1 MHLAPTE
8 RQQRLRAELR
18 TYFRSLMPDGPPP
31 ADDPARQRA
40 VLRRIGADGLLG
52 LGWPVAY
59 GGQGRGADEQFV
71 FFDEA
76 YRAGAPVSMVTL
88 NTVGPTLMKYGS
100 EEQKDFFLP
109 RILSGDLVFAI
120 GYSEPSAGTDLASL
134 RTRAVRAGAR
144 AGARTG
150 AVQARALRE
159 GEGEGGGKGGGKG
172 DGERGGGG
180 DADGDGGD
188 GCRREG
194 AGYYGGEGAGDG
206 DGDGGGGYGREGAGY
221 RGDGGEGAGYGGEGD
236 WLIDGQKIFT
246 SNAQNAD
253 WIWLACRTDPD
264 APKHQ
269 GISILLVPTDA
280 PGFSWTPIETVGGQT
295 TTATYYDG
303 TRVPAGN
310 LVGEK
315 NGGWGLITNQLNH
328 ERVALAAI
336 GMQAEDFY
344 AAALEAAR
352 TPDPVTGR
360 RRIDEPWVR
369 FQLAEVHARLA
380 ASRLLN
386 WRLVGDVGAGRL
398 APGDASGVKVAG
410 TESAVAVYR
419 MCQHIVGADALVRS
433 GSPGVFGDGE
443 LERMNRAAQINTFGG
458 GVSEV
463 QREIVATMRLGMK
476 RGRR

>member
-18 TYFRSLMPDGPPP
+18 TYFRDLMPDGPPP
-31 ADDPARQRA
+31 ADDPGRQRA
-40 VLRRIGADGLLG
+40 LLRRIGADGLLG
-52 LGWPVAY
+52 IGWPVAY

-100 EEQKDFFLP
+100 EAQKEYFLP
-109 RILSGDLVFAI
+109 RVLRGDLVFAI

-134 RTRAVRAGAR
+134 RTRAVR
-144 AGARTG
+144 
-150 AVQARALRE
+150 E
-159 GEGEGGGKGGGKG
+159 GES
-172 DGERGGGG
+172 
-180 DADGDGGD
+180 
-188 GCRREG
+188 
-194 AGYYGGEGAGDG
+194 
-206 DGDGGGGYGREGAGY
+206 
-221 RGDGGEGAGYGGEGD
+221 

-246 SNAQNAD
+246 SNAQHAD

-264 APKHQ
+264 APKHR
-269 GISILLVPTDA
+269 GISIVLVPTDA
-280 PGFSWTPIETVGGQT
+280 PGFSWTPIETVGGLT

-303 TRVPAGN
+303 IRVSSSN
-310 LVGEK
+310 LVGEE
-315 NGGWGLITNQLNH
+315 NGGWELITNQLNH

-344 AAALEAAR
+344 AAALRAAR

-360 RRIDEPWVR
+360 RRVDEPWVR
-369 FQLAEVHARLA
+369 SRLAEVHARLA

-410 TESAVAVYR
+410 TESAVASYR
-419 MCQHIVGADALVRS
+419 MCQEVVGAQALVRS

-463 QREIVATMRLGMK
+463 QREIVATMRLGMT

>member
-8 RQQRLRAELR
+8 RQRRLRAELR
-18 TYFRSLMPDGPPP
+18 TYFRDLMPDGPPSP
-31 ADDPARQRA
+31 ADSDSGSDSGSGSEPGEPGASDRQRTL
-40 VLRRIGADGLLG
+40 LRRIGADGWLG

-88 NTVGPTLMKYGS
+88 NTVGPTLMKYGT
-100 EEQKDFFLP
+100 EEQKDYFLP
-109 RILSGDLVFAI
+109 RILRGELVFAI

-134 RTRAVRAGAR
+134 RTRAVRH
-144 AGARTG
+144 
-150 AVQARALRE
+150 
-159 GEGEGGGKGGGKG
+159 
-172 DGERGGGG
+172 
-180 DADGDGGD
+180 
-188 GCRREG
+188 
-194 AGYYGGEGAGDG
+194 GDG
-206 DGDGGGGYGREGAGY
+206 DGE
-221 RGDGGEGAGYGGEGD
+221 
-236 WLIDGQKIFT
+236 WLVDGQKVFT
-246 SNAQNAD
+246 SNAQQAD

-264 APKHQ
+264 APKHK
-269 GISILLVPTDA
+269 GISILLVPTDD
-280 PGFSWTPIETVGGQT
+280 PGFSWTPIATVGGLT

-303 TRVPAGN
+303 IRVPAAN
-310 LVGEK
+310 LVGEE

-344 AAALEAAR
+344 AAALAAAR
-352 TPDPVTGR
+352 TPGPVTGR
-360 RRIDEPWVR
+360 RRVDEPWVR
-369 FQLAEVHARLA
+369 SRLAEVHARLA
-380 ASRLLN
+380 ATRLLN

-398 APGDASGVKVAG
+398 APGDASGVKVVG

-419 MCQHIVGADALVRS
+419 MCQEIVGSDALVRS

-463 QREIVATMRLGMK
+463 QREIVATMRLGMT

>member
-1 MHLAPTE
+1 MHLAQTE
-8 RQQRLRAELR
+8 RQQQLRAELR
-18 TYFRSLMPDGPPP
+18 TYFREVMPGRDAGTAPG
-31 ADDPARQRA
+31 AEDPAEQRR
-40 VLRRIGADGLLG
+40 VLRRIGADGMLG
-52 LGWPVAY
+52 LGWPVEY

-88 NTVGPTLMKYGS
+88 NTVGPTLMKYGTD
-100 EEQKDFFLP
+100 EQKAYFLP

-120 GYSEPSAGTDLASL
+120 GYSEPEAGTDLASM
-134 RTRAVRAGAR
+134 RTRAVRDRGED
-144 AGARTG
+144 ART
-150 AVQARALRE
+150 
-159 GEGEGGGKGGGKG
+159 
-172 DGERGGGG
+172 D
-180 DADGDGGD
+180 DGGH
-188 GCRREG
+188 
-194 AGYYGGEGAGDG
+194 
-206 DGDGGGGYGREGAGY
+206 
-221 RGDGGEGAGYGGEGD
+221 
-236 WLIDGQKIFT
+236 WVIDGQKIFT

-269 GISILLVPTDA
+269 GISIILVPTGS
-280 PGFSWTPIETVGGQT
+280 PGFSWTPIETVGGLT

-303 TRVPAGN
+303 IRVPATN
-310 LVGEK
+310 LVGPE

-344 AAALEAAR
+344 EAALAHAR
-352 TPDPVTGR
+352 TPDPVTGGR
-360 RRIDEPWVR
+360 PADEPWVR
-369 FQLAEVHARLA
+369 ARLAEAYARLA
-380 ASRLLN
+380 ATRLLN
-386 WRLVGDVGAGRL
+386 WRLVGDVGAGSP
-398 APGDASGVKVAG
+398 APGEASGVKFAG
-410 TESAVAVYR
+410 TESAVEVYR
-419 MCQHIVGADALVRS
+419 MCQEITGETGMVRG
-433 GSPGVFGDGE
+433 GSPGAFGDGE

>member
-18 TYFRSLMPDGPPP
+18 AYFRDLMPDGTL
-31 ADDPARQRA
+31 DVDEQRA
-40 VLRRIGADGLLG
+40 LLRRIGADGLLG
-52 LGWPVAY
+52 LGWPVEY

-76 YRAGAPVSMVTL
+76 HRAGAPVSMVTL

-100 EEQKDFFLP
+100 ERQKAWFLP
-109 RILSGDLVFAI
+109 RILRGELVFAI

-134 RTRAVRAGAR
+134 RTRAVR
-144 AGARTG
+144 
-150 AVQARALRE
+150 
-159 GEGEGGGKGGGKG
+159 
-172 DGERGGGG
+172 
-180 DADGDGGD
+180 DGDG
-188 GCRREG
+188 
-194 AGYYGGEGAGDG
+194 
-206 DGDGGGGYGREGAGY
+206 
-221 RGDGGEGAGYGGEGD
+221 
-236 WLIDGQKIFT
+236 WVVDGQKIFT
-246 SNAQNAD
+246 SGAQHAD
-253 WIWLACRTDPD
+253 WIWLACRTDPE
-264 APKHQ
+264 AAKHR
-269 GISILLVPTDA
+269 GISILLVPTDV

-303 TRVPAGN
+303 VRVPAGN
-310 LVGEK
+310 LVGTE
-315 NGGWGLITNQLNH
+315 NDGWSLITNQLNH

-336 GMQAEDFY
+336 GMQAEDFH
-344 AAALEAAR
+344 AAVLRAAR
-352 TPDPVTGR
+352 APDPVTGR

-369 FQLAEVHARLA
+369 AQLAEAHARLA
-380 ASRLLN
+380 ATRLLN

-419 MCQHIVGADALVRS
+419 ICQHVLGTDGLAGLVRA
-433 GSPGVFGDGE
+433 GSPGAFGDGGI
-443 LERMNRAAQINTFGG
+443 ERLNRAAQINTFGG

-463 QREIVATMRLGMK
+463 QREIVATMRLGMT

>member
-18 TYFRSLMPDGPPP
+18 RYFRDLMPDGPPP
-31 ADDPARQRA
+31 ADDPGRQRA
-40 VLRRIGADGLLG
+40 LLRRIGADGLLG
-52 LGWPVAY
+52 IGWPVAY

-100 EEQKDFFLP
+100 EAQKEYFLP
-109 RILSGDLVFAI
+109 RVLRGDLVFAI

-134 RTRAVRAGAR
+134 RTRAVR
-144 AGARTG
+144 
-150 AVQARALRE
+150 E
-159 GEGEGGGKGGGKG
+159 GES
-172 DGERGGGG
+172 
-180 DADGDGGD
+180 
-188 GCRREG
+188 
-194 AGYYGGEGAGDG
+194 
-206 DGDGGGGYGREGAGY
+206 
-221 RGDGGEGAGYGGEGD
+221 

-246 SNAQNAD
+246 SNAQHAD

-264 APKHQ
+264 APKHR
-269 GISILLVPTDA
+269 GISIVLVPTDA
-280 PGFSWTPIETVGGQT
+280 PGFSWTPIETVGGLT

-303 TRVPAGN
+303 IRVPSSN
-310 LVGEK
+310 LVGEE
-315 NGGWGLITNQLNH
+315 NGGWELITNQLNH

-344 AAALEAAR
+344 AAALRAAR

-360 RRIDEPWVR
+360 RRVDEPWVR
-369 FQLAEVHARLA
+369 FRLAEVRARLA

-410 TESAVAVYR
+410 TESAVASYR
-419 MCQHIVGADALVRS
+419 MCQEVVGAQALVRS

-463 QREIVATMRLGMK
+463 QREIVATMRLGMT

>member
-1 MHLAPTE
+1 VHLAPTE

-18 TYFRSLMPDGPPP
+18 TYFRDLMPDGPPP
-31 ADDPARQRA
+31 VDDPGRQREL
-40 VLRRIGADGLLG
+40 LRRIGADGLLG

-100 EEQKDFFLP
+100 QEQKDYFLP
-109 RILSGDLVFAI
+109 RILRGDVVFAI

-134 RTRAVRAGAR
+134 RTRAVR
-144 AGARTG
+144 
-150 AVQARALRE
+150 
-159 GEGEGGGKGGGKG
+159 
-172 DGERGGGG
+172 DGEHWR
-180 DADGDGGD
+180 
-188 GCRREG
+188 
-194 AGYYGGEGAGDG
+194 
-206 DGDGGGGYGREGAGY
+206 
-221 RGDGGEGAGYGGEGD
+221 
-236 WLIDGQKIFT
+236 IDGQKIFT

-253 WIWLACRTDPD
+253 WIWLACRTEPD

-280 PGFSWTPIETVGGQT
+280 PGFSWTPIETVGGLT
-295 TTATYYDG
+295 TTATYYDAL
-303 TRVPAGN
+303 RVPATN
-310 LVGEK
+310 LVGEE

-336 GMQAEDFY
+336 GTQAEDFY

-369 FQLAEVHARLA
+369 FRLAEVHARLA

-398 APGDASGVKVAG
+398 APGDASGVKVVG

-419 MCQHIVGADALVRS
+419 MCQEIVGADALVRS

-463 QREIVATMRLGMK
+463 QREIVATMRLGMRK
-476 RGRR
+476 GRR

>member
-18 TYFRSLMPDGPPP
+18 AYFRDLMPDGPPP
-31 ADDPARQRA
+31 ADDPGRQREL
-40 VLRRIGADGLLG
+40 LRRMGADGLLG
-52 LGWPVAY
+52 LGWPAAY

-100 EEQKDFFLP
+100 QEQKEFFLP
-109 RILSGDLVFAI
+109 RILKGELVFAI

-134 RTRAVRAGAR
+134 RTRAVREAGGSRGPDGTGVEGR
-144 AGARTG
+144 A
-150 AVQARALRE
+150 
-159 GEGEGGGKGGGKG
+159 
-172 DGERGGGG
+172 D
-180 DADGDGGD
+180 
-188 GCRREG
+188 
-194 AGYYGGEGAGDG
+194 
-206 DGDGGGGYGREGAGY
+206 DGGGLWR
-221 RGDGGEGAGYGGEGD
+221 
-236 WLIDGQKIFT
+236 IDGQKIFT

-264 APKHQ
+264 APRHR

-303 TRVPAGN
+303 IRVPAGN
-310 LVGEK
+310 LVGEE
-315 NGGWGLITNQLNH
+315 NGGWALVTSQLNH

-336 GMQAEDFY
+336 GMQAEDFC

-360 RRIDEPWVR
+360 RRADEPWVR
-369 FQLAEVHARLA
+369 YRLAEVHARLA
-380 ASRLLN
+380 ATRLLN
-386 WRLVGDVGAGRL
+386 WRLVGAVGAGGP
-398 APGDASGVKVAG
+398 APGDASAVKVMG
-410 TESAVAVYR
+410 TETAVAVYR
-419 MCQHIVGADALVRS
+419 MCQLVVGPEALVRS
-433 GSPGVFGDGE
+433 GSPGAFGGGE

-463 QREIVATMRLGMK
+463 QREIVATMRLGMR

>member
-18 TYFRSLMPDGPPP
+18 TYFRDLMPDGPPP
-31 ADDPARQRA
+31 ADDPGSQRA
-40 VLRRIGADGLLG
+40 LLRRIGAEGMLG

-134 RTRAVRAGAR
+134 RTRAVR
-144 AGARTG
+144 
-150 AVQARALRE
+150 
-159 GEGEGGGKGGGKG
+159 EGGH
-172 DGERGGGG
+172 
-180 DADGDGGD
+180 
-188 GCRREG
+188 
-194 AGYYGGEGAGDG
+194 
-206 DGDGGGGYGREGAGY
+206 
-221 RGDGGEGAGYGGEGD
+221 
-236 WLIDGQKIFT
+236 WVIDGQKIFT

-269 GISILLVPTDA
+269 GISIILVPTES
-280 PGFSWTPIETVGGQT
+280 PGFSWTPIETVGGLT

-303 TRVPAGN
+303 IRVPAAN
-310 LVGEK
+310 LVGEE

-344 AAALEAAR
+344 AAALKAAR

-360 RRIDEPWVR
+360 RRVDEPWVR
-369 FQLAEVHARLA
+369 FQLAEAHALMA

-398 APGDASGVKVAG
+398 APGDASGVKVVG

-419 MCQHIVGADALVRS
+419 ICQQIVGAEALVRS
-433 GSPGVFGDGE
+433 GSPGAFGDGE

-463 QREIVATMRLGMK
+463 QREIVATMRLGMR

>member
-18 TYFRSLMPDGPPP
+18 TYFRDLMPDGPPR
-31 ADDPARQRA
+31 ADDPAGQRA
-40 VLRRIGADGLLG
+40 LLRRIGADGLLG

-100 EEQKDFFLP
+100 EEQKAFFLP

-134 RTRAVRAGAR
+134 RTRAVREGGGAASFGSAGEPDPV
-144 AGARTG
+144 GVG
-150 AVQARALRE
+150 VNGG
-159 GEGEGGGKGGGKG
+159 GEGEGRVGGSA
-172 DGERGGGG
+172 GGG
-180 DADGDGGD
+180 D
-188 GCRREG
+188 
-194 AGYYGGEGAGDG
+194 
-206 DGDGGGGYGREGAGY
+206 
-221 RGDGGEGAGYGGEGD
+221 GD

-253 WIWLACRTDPD
+253 WIWLACRTDPA

-269 GISILLVPTDA
+269 GISIILVPTDA
-280 PGFSWTPIETVGGQT
+280 PGFSWTPIETVGGLT

-303 TRVPAGN
+303 IRVPATN
-310 LVGEK
+310 LVGEE

-344 AAALEAAR
+344 AAALRAANS
-352 TPDPVTGR
+352 PDPVTGR

-369 FQLAEVHARLA
+369 FQLAEAHARLA

-386 WRLVGDVGAGRL
+386 WRLVADVGAGRL
-398 APGDASGVKVAG
+398 APGDASGVKVVG

-419 MCQHIVGADALVRS
+419 ICQQIVGADALVRS
-433 GSPGVFGDGE
+433 GSPGAFGDGE

-463 QREIVATMRLGMK
+463 QREIVATMRLGMR

>member
-18 TYFRSLMPDGPPP
+18 TYFRDLMPDGPPP
-31 ADDPARQRA
+31 ADDPGRQRA
-40 VLRRIGADGLLG
+40 LLRRIGADGLLG
-52 LGWPVAY
+52 IGWPVAY

-100 EEQKDFFLP
+100 QAQKEYFLP
-109 RILSGDLVFAI
+109 RVLKGDLVFAI

-134 RTRAVRAGAR
+134 RTRAVR
-144 AGARTG
+144 
-150 AVQARALRE
+150 E
-159 GEGEGGGKGGGKG
+159 GES
-172 DGERGGGG
+172 
-180 DADGDGGD
+180 
-188 GCRREG
+188 
-194 AGYYGGEGAGDG
+194 
-206 DGDGGGGYGREGAGY
+206 
-221 RGDGGEGAGYGGEGD
+221 

-246 SNAQNAD
+246 SNAQQAD

-264 APKHQ
+264 APKHR
-269 GISILLVPTDA
+269 GISIVLVPTDA
-280 PGFSWTPIETVGGQT
+280 PGFSWTPIETVGGLT

-303 TRVPAGN
+303 IRVPSSN
-310 LVGEK
+310 LVGEE
-315 NGGWGLITNQLNH
+315 NGGWELITNQLNH

-344 AAALEAAR
+344 AAALRAVR

-360 RRIDEPWVR
+360 RRVDEPWVR
-369 FQLAEVHARLA
+369 FRLAEVHARLA

-410 TESAVAVYR
+410 TESAVASYR
-419 MCQHIVGADALVRS
+419 MCQEVVGAGALVRS

-463 QREIVATMRLGMK
+463 QREIVATMRLGMT